1 MALLNKQ
8 ISWVKRCFAFFRLA
22 VPEGWTDMLSFKNK
36 AVLPQLS
43 FDNDDSL
50 SFKMKLAAA
59 VYEWIEAAIYSLICV
74 ILAFIFVFR
83 IVGVDGPSMQPT
95 LYNGERLV
103 LVTFMYKPQ
112 RGDIVVIDRYTQ
124 EPLVKRIIALGGD
137 RIAILPD
144 TGEVVVNGVVLEEE
158 YAKGKTVQRDFG
170 VGTKVV
176 PKGYVFVLG
185 DNREN
190 SKDSRSSDVGFVS
203 EKDLV
208 GKAIFRFH
216 PIKRLGFLK

>member
-1 MALLNKQ
+1 
-8 ISWVKRCFAFFRLA
+8 
-22 VPEGWTDMLSFKNK
+22 MLSIKNK
-36 AVLPQLS
+36 AVLLPPS
-43 FDNDDSL
+43 FDNEDAECC
-50 SFKMKLAAA
+50 KMKLAVV

-95 LYNGERLV
+95 LYNEERLV
-103 LVTFMYKPQ
+103 LLTFMYKPQ

-124 EPLVKRIIALGGD
+124 EPLVKRVIAIGGD
-137 RIAILPD
+137 RVAILPD
-144 TGEVVVNGVVLEEE
+144 TGEVVVNGAVLVEE
-158 YAKGKTVQRDFG
+158 YANGKTVLREFG

-190 SKDSRSSDVGFVS
+190 SKDSRSSDVGFVN
-203 EKDLV
+203 EKDIV
-208 GKAIFRFH
+208 GKAFFRFH
-216 PIKRLGFLK
+216 PIKRLGLLK

>member
-1 MALLNKQ
+1 
-8 ISWVKRCFAFFRLA
+8 
-22 VPEGWTDMLSFKNK
+22 MLSFKNK
-36 AVLPQLS
+36 EALLRPL
-43 FDNDDSL
+43 FNNDDSL
-50 SFKMKLAAA
+50 SFKMKLAVA

-95 LYNGERLV
+95 LYNEERLV

-137 RIAILPD
+137 RVAILPD
-144 TGEVVVNGVVLEEE
+144 TGEVAVNGVVLEEE
-158 YAKGKTVQRDFG
+158 YSKGNTVLRDFG
-170 VGTKVV
+170 IGTKVV

-190 SKDSRSSDVGFVS
+190 SKDSRSSEIGFVS

-216 PIKRLGFLK
+216 PIKRLGLLK

>member
-1 MALLNKQ
+1 
-8 ISWVKRCFAFFRLA
+8 
-22 VPEGWTDMLSFKNK
+22 MLSFKNK